1 MAVLLDTTAIAPEDR
16 FECFRDAMLGVSG
29 CTRVEIE
36 QPERGVASRMNLWS
50 FGATRIFKSESTGVA
65 MIRDKKAAGG
75 SSPEAVAVAVHGV
88 GTGRHGTGD
97 GQRLIRSGDLMVVDI
112 TRPFDFS
119 WTGLGSSTSLQV
131 PIADL
136 DMSLDVVQRAAG
148 RLRSSPLYGLV
159 SRHLVDLTR
168 DAHRL
173 SDSPMALALGD
184 SSTHLIRALL
194 TDAAYDEGAR
204 RRDAAEETLLSQV
217 DAYVRQNL
225 RDPALSADAVA
236 NALAV
241 SRRHLFRMCTQADL
255 SLEQYII
262 SKRLEGAKA
271 ELGSAAGRSRTIS
284 RVALSWGFK
293 DPTHFARRFKA
304 AYGILPRDWCRLATE
319 EALRNEPAPAFT
331 DPVDG

>member
-16 FECFRDAMLGVSG
+16 FELYRDAMMGVTG
-29 CTRVEIE
+29 CTRVDLE
-36 QPERGVASRMNLWS
+36 QPDGGVSSRMNLWS
-50 FGATRIFKSESTGVA
+50 FGATNIFSNASTGVA

-75 SSPEAVAVAVHGV
+75 SSPEAVAIAVHGL
-88 GTGRHGTGD
+88 GTGRHDTGA

-112 TRPFDFS
+112 TRPYDFS
-119 WTGLGSSTSLQV
+119 WYGFGSSTSLQV

-136 DMSLDVVQRAAG
+136 GMSLDAVQRAAN
-148 RLRSSPLYGLV
+148 RLRSSPLYDLV

-168 DAHRL
+168 EADRL
-173 SDSPMALALGD
+173 DDSPMALALGD
-184 SSTHLIRALL
+184 SNTQLTRALL
-194 TDAAYDEGAR
+194 TGAAYDEGTR
-204 RRDAAEETLLSQV
+204 RRDATEETLLAQV

-225 RDPALSADAVA
+225 RDPALSAAAVA

-262 SKRLEGAKA
+262 GKRLEGAKA
-271 ELGSAAGRSRTIS
+271 ELGSIAGRSRTIA
-284 RVALSWGFK
+284 RVASSWGFK

-304 AYGILPRDWCRLATE
+304 AYGILPKDWRRLAVE
-319 EALRNEPAPAFT
+319 EALRNEPAPVFT
-331 DPVDG
+331 DPVDA